1 MTTVIQAYRTFTDFC
16 FSVYIAVVF
25 SCCLFCSSLFLYV
38 FITCILYFLLLCCLI
53 WRKRMMIMMI
63 KHCFRTV
70 LIAVE
75 VLYENAPY
83 ESTFYLLTYLLT
95 YYILSLTLGY

>member
-1 MTTVIQAYRTFTDFC
+1 
-16 FSVYIAVVF
+16 
-25 SCCLFCSSLFLYV
+25 
-38 FITCILYFLLLCCLI
+38 
-53 WRKRMMIMMI
+53 MI